1 MSKEGEGL
9 VELEQ
14 VLFRGEAGARAARI
28 LHATTNTPT
37 AKHFSPV
44 NFTILSSDP
53 KLYWSTPHCVIL
65 QLPPTYLGCTLFHKS
80 NSLKLFCTIASCCPK
95 TAAWNNSVGG
105 VGWNWGW

>member
-53 KLYWSTPHCVIL
+53 DYTGLLRTVSYCSCHQPILDALYFTRVI
-65 QLPPTYLGCTLFHKS
+65 H
-80 NSLKLFCTIASCCPK
+80 
-95 TAAWNNSVGG
+95 
-105 VGWNWGW
+105 